1 MKDKNMYLRKKKAE
15 NLNNILICENCGEQQ
30 ISVCDSR
37 MLAGT
42 RRRRR
47 TCAVCG
53 HKSTTYEISNEEFE
67 RLLNEGENQK
77 AKYNH
82 GYTKGH
88 SDGYAKAIDEFAERL
103 KERLKGMQMAELK
116 GEDVCPCKETGEDC
130 PYINQDIGCQY
141 CAREQTIKDID
152 EIAEKLKGG
161 ATDEF

>member
-1 MKDKNMYLRKKKAE
+1 MKDNNMYLRKKKAE
-15 NLNNILICENCGEQQ
+15 NLNNILVCENCGEQQ

-47 TCAVCG
+47 TCNVCG

-82 GYTKGH
+82 GYTKGY
-88 SDGYAKAIDEFAERL
+88 SDGYAKAIDRIVEQLEEAKTNFEGMGTLQSAYYD
-103 KERLKGMQMAELK
+103 KGIDKAIEIVK
-116 GEDVCPCKETGEDC
+116 AGG
-130 PYINQDIGCQY
+130 
-141 CAREQTIKDID
+141 KD
-152 EIAEKLKGG
+152 E
-161 ATDEF
+161 

>member
-1 MKDKNMYLRKKKAE
+1 MERLKDKNMYLRKKKAE
-15 NLNNILICENCGEQQ
+15 NLNNILVCENCGEQQ

-42 RRRRR
+42 RRRRII
-47 TCAVCG
+47 CNVCG

-88 SDGYAKAIDEFAERL
+88 SDGYAKAIDDFAEALLRY
-103 KERLKGMQMAELK
+103 
-116 GEDVCPCKETGEDC
+116 DV
-130 PYINQDIGCQY
+130 
-141 CAREQTIKDID
+141 ID
-152 EIAEKLKGG
+152 KSVIRRIAEQMKGG
-161 ATDEF
+161 ATDEG